1 MEKMHGAYERVS
13 SVAHV
18 TSYIRDISFNTST
31 QSEYA
36 DLPEHL
42 QISYDCAKNPWA
54 NLFMQDF
61 IMVAEFS
68 EHEGPRPLVSWCQLI
83 FINLHS

>member
-1 MEKMHGAYERVS
+1 MHGAYERMS
-13 SVAHV
+13 SQNILG
-18 TSYIRDISFNTST
+18 TFNTT

-42 QISYDCAKNPWA
+42 QISYECGKNPWE

-68 EHEGPRPLVSWCQLI
+68 EHEGPRPLVS
-83 FINLHS
+83 